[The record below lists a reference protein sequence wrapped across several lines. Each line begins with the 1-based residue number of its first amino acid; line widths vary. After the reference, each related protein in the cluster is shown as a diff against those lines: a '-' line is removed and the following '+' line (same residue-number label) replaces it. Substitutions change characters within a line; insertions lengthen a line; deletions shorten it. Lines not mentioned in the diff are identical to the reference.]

1 MPAAQDLVD
10 RLRDALT
17 ARDQSITQ
25 ELRDLATAY
34 VELCRAVNDRIRR
47 CGQLLRQG
55 LKTEAVNLAEADP
68 NLLDQLTALDF
79 PERDARQQWCVQYGL
94 AEPPPL
100 DMESAGAINEAYTAV
115 QPLEV
120 LLAKHRR
127 LALALAP
134 LPLRLVVMRE
144 IAKADK
150 SANFWA
156 DDIRTFEI
164 ARLGEIRQ
172 QWAMAAADRHLPG
185 LLLNELSSGQWSV
198 AIPGDLLRAVKER
211 AGERRDQG
219 RHIRVPGQFTPL
231 HRVPDGRLQ
240 GCRIAALKFAVHGS
254 DVGVALGGVEF
265 VGVASYL
272 TDAGIRLTLFI

>member
-79 PERDARQQWCVQYGL
+79 PERDAWQQWCVQYGL
-94 AEPPPL
+94 PEPPPL
-100 DMESAGAINEAYTAV
+100 DLESAGAINEAYTAV

-127 LALALAP
+127 LALAMAP

-164 ARLGEIRQ
+164 ARLEEIRR
-172 QWAMAAADRHLPG
+172 QWAAASADRHLPG

-198 AIPGDLLRAVKER
+198 PIPGDLLRAIKER
-211 AGERRDQG
+211 AGAIQAQEMQS
-219 RHIRVPGQFTPL
+219 QLQPL
-231 HRVPDGRLQ
+231 L
-240 GCRIAALKFAVHGS
+240 AALDTAYSAMEEQQCRDLLLQCRELLGTTTPAEDVKERLAAVQAWVDG
-254 DVGVALGGVEF
+254 LE
-265 VGVASYL
+265 
-272 TDAGIRLTLFI
+272 